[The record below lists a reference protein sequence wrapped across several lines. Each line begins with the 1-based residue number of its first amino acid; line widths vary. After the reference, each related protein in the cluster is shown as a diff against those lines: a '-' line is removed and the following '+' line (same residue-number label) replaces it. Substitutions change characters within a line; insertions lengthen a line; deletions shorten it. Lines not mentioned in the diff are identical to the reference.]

1 MTQIYQDNIFR
12 RNENNTFCDDMQ
24 HISTWYSY
32 DKRLAFGI
40 PNKYSNSIYTA
51 IRVGQGRNDNNIC
64 MTCSTFLH
72 GTDMTR
78 DWLLVF
84 KINTLPISTA
94 IRVGQGRNDDSIFM
108 TWSTSLH
115 GTVMTRD
122 SSFKY
127 SK

>member
-40 PNKYSNSIYTA
+40 QNKYSNSIYTA
-51 IRVGQGRNDNNIC
+51 IRVGQGRNDNNIF

-78 DWLLVF
+78 DWLLEF
-84 KINTLPISTA
+84 KINTQIQYLQPSE
-94 IRVGQGRNDDSIFM
+94 QDSIFM
-108 TWSTSLH
+108 TCITSQH
-115 GTVMTRD
+115 GTAMTI
-122 SSFKY
+122 Y
-127 SK
+127 SGFWNSK